1 MWSLICAEW
10 LKTRKRPANWVLA
23 SIVLVIVVIAL
34 AAIILAALADAAGEG
49 GGTPARELMRFPHGF
64 RLPLMVLGALGTI
77 IGIVFMANS
86 VGSEYSGDTWKILLP
101 RRGNRTEFILSKL
114 ASCLF
119 FMTGLI
125 VAALVLGQALGLLGA
140 ALLGEDLMSADGFSV
155 PELLRSLAPVV
166 LQIAVY
172 AAITLLVTVLSRSAA
187 LGIVFGFVSTLTFGI
202 AAALSPVAARVLPAL
217 HLSNLQVH
225 WQPDEGQ
232 AKAELLAQITSA
244 FGMEVT
250 AVTSALVIAGYVVGC
265 IAVALMVFH
274 RRDMAGQ

>member
-23 SIVLVIVVIAL
+23 SIVLGIVVIAL
-34 AAIILAALADAAGEG
+34 AAVVLAALADAAGEG
-49 GGTPARELMRFPHGF
+49 GGTPAPELLRFPHGF
-64 RLPLMVLGALGTI
+64 RLPLMVLSALGAI
-77 IGIVFMANS
+77 IGIVFMASS

-101 RRGNRTEFILSKL
+101 RRGNRTEFLLSKL

-125 VAALVLGQALGLLGA
+125 VTALALGQALGLLGA
-140 ALLGEDLMSADGFSV
+140 ALLGEDLMSAGSFSL

-187 LGIVFGFVSTLTFGI
+187 LGIVFGFVSTLTLGI
-202 AAALSPVAARVLPAL
+202 AAAVSPVAARVLPAM
-217 HLSNLQVH
+217 HLTNLQAH
-225 WQPDEGQ
+225 WQPDGGHS
-232 AKAELLAQITSA
+232 KAELLAQVTSA

-250 AVTSALVIAGYVVGC
+250 AASSALVIASYIAGC
-265 IAVALMVFH
+265 IAVALVVFH